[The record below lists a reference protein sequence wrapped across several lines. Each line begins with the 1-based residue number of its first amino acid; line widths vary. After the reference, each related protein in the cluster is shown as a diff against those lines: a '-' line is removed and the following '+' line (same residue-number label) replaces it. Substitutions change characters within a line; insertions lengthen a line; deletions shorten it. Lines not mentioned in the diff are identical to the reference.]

1 MGARKLFEEKI
12 LDLIKT
18 IPEDELPN
26 VVSLIEKVKEEK
38 TKKYLEAIEEGY
50 GRYKDVLPSTEEYMK
65 RKRED
70 KLLDL

>member
-38 TKKYLEAIEEGY
+38 TKKYLQAIEEGY
-50 GRYKDVLPSTEEYMK
+50 GRYKDTMPSTDEFLK
-65 RKRED
+65 RKHAD
-70 KLLDL
+70 KLLDR

>member
-38 TKKYLEAIEEGY
+38 TKKYLQAIEEGR
-50 GRYKDVLPSTEEYMK
+50 GKFKHILSTTEEFLK
-65 RKRED
+65 RKHED
-70 KLLDL
+70 KLLDR